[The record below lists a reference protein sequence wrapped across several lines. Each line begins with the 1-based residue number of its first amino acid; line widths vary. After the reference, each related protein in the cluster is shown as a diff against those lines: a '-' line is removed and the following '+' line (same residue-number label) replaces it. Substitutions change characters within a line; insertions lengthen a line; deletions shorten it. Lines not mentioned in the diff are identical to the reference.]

1 MNIADRIQSLRKQK
15 GMSQIE
21 LADAIGVSR
30 QAVSKWESEQTI
42 PDLDKIVAMS
52 EIFGTTTDYLLKG
65 VEPVENEGGQA
76 AAATAGAAATAAASM
91 GAGVSAANFAAPAGP
106 AVTQMTKEE
115 AIALVA
121 KLSQEYRSLERLQ
134 KQISDNEAVI
144 NKPVTIEYARH
155 SAFRYF
161 WPFFIYA
168 FLAMWGMILLTAIFG
183 SGDSAIVWAILVYA
197 VPIGLLIGGGVYAR
211 KRRDEENEAA
221 AEMAN
226 QRVRRVDELKKQNS
240 ELRSKLSAYQMRV
253 GNMDD
258 CIPPALKNSARM
270 DRIKVLLESG
280 KAKDLEEAFALCTER
295 H

>member
-65 VEPVENEGGQA
+65 IEPVENEGGQA
-76 AAATAGAAATAAASM
+76 VAATAAAST
-91 GAGVSAANFAAPAGP
+91 AIPAAPAGP
-106 AVTQMTKEE
+106 AVPQMTKEE
-115 AIALVA
+115 AIALVS
-121 KLSQEYRSLERLQ
+121 KLSQEYRGLERLQ

-211 KRRDEENEAA
+211 KRRDEENDAA
-221 AEMAN
+221 SEMA
-226 QRVRRVDELKKQNS
+226 RDRMSRVDELKKQNS
-240 ELRSKLSAYQMRV
+240 DLRSKLSAYQMRV

-295 H
+295 R

>member
-65 VEPVENEGGQA
+65 IEPVENEGGQ
-76 AAATAGAAATAAASM
+76 AAASM

-106 AVTQMTKEE
+106 AVPQMTKEE

-121 KLSQEYRSLERLQ
+121 KLSQEYRGLERLQ

-144 NKPVTIEYARH
+144 SKPVTIEYARH

-168 FLAMWGMILLTAIFG
+168 FIAMWVMIILTVIF
-183 SGDSAIVWAILVYA
+183 SGNGGDIVFAVLVYV
-197 VPIGLLIGGGVYAR
+197 VPIGLLIFGGIKAR
-211 KRRDEENEAA
+211 QRRDEENEAA

-258 CIPPALKNSARM
+258 CIPPALRNSARM